1 MTTAA
6 TADFLVEIGTEELP
20 PKALRSLETAF
31 TKAALAGLSDVGLG
45 HGVTESFAAPRRLA
59 LLVRNLDRQ
68 QAEREVEKRGPPVK
82 IAFDEAGKPTRAAEA
97 FAAGCGVAVADLDRQ
112 STPKGEWL
120 CFRGIDSGQSAA
132 DLLPGIIDEALAK
145 LPIPK
150 RMRWGAGDAEF
161 VRPVH
166 WVVMLLDAEVV
177 NAELLGK
184 AAGAVTRGH
193 RFHAPEPIQLAAAAD
208 YQATLEQRGWVVP
221 GFMAR
226 RARVVELAR
235 AAAAG
240 IDGEAILAP
249 DVVDE
254 VTALV
259 EWPVAVAGR
268 FDPEFLDLP
277 EEVLISTLQDHQRYF
292 PVRDGDGKL
301 LPHFITISNLNSRDA
316 DQVRAGNERVV
327 RPRLADA
334 AFFYAQDRRTSL
346 ADRRDKLRQV
356 VFEKDLGSL
365 FDKSARVAQ
374 LGHEIAADLLHDAS
388 FDQTVFQQW
397 VVRAAHL
404 AKTDLLTSMVG
415 EFPELQGRMGYYYA
429 VHDKEMPAVATALE
443 EQYLPRHA
451 GDRLP
456 ATPTGRALAVADR
469 LDTLAGIFAVGKRPT
484 GNKDPFGL
492 RRAALGLLRVLV
504 EDNIELD
511 LRKPLAQAVA
521 LQPVAIADPSALV
534 AEIFAF
540 IMDRLRAYYRDGLAP
555 GLERGAVSA
564 ETLEAV
570 RAREPSSPLDFHQR
584 LLAVQGFLQ
593 LPAAD
598 SLALA
603 NKRIANILR
612 GADQQAPDAVRPE
625 LFEAAEE
632 TALHEAVAH
641 IMGSHA
647 ERLERRDYSAVL
659 TELAALRAPV
669 DAFFD
674 AVMVMADDTALRE
687 NRLALLNRLRQLF
700 LDVADLSLIPA

>member
-1 MTTAA
+1 MTTSA

-20 PKALRSLETAF
+20 PKALHRLETAF
-31 TKAALAGLSDVGLG
+31 SEATLNGLRDAGLA
-45 HGVTESFAAPRRLA
+45 HGVTESFASPRRLA
-59 LLVRNLDRQ
+59 LLVRGLDLK
-68 QAEREVEKRGPPVK
+68 QAQREVDKRGPPVK
-82 IAFDEAGKPTRAAEA
+82 VAFDEAGQPTRAAEA
-97 FAAGCGVAVADLDRQ
+97 FAAGCGVTVADLERQ
-112 STPKGEWL
+112 RTPKGEWL
-120 CFRGIDSGQSAA
+120 CFRGVEAGHDAA
-132 DLLPGIIDEALAK
+132 ELLPGIIDSALAS

-166 WVVMLLDAEVV
+166 WIVMLLGDQVV
-177 NAELLGK
+177 PAELLGQT
-184 AAGAVTRGH
+184 AGDATRGH
-193 RFHAPEPIQLAAAAD
+193 RFHAPDPITLTQAAD
-208 YQATLEQRGWVVP
+208 YQSALEQQGSVLP
-221 GFMAR
+221 GFAAR
-226 RARVVELAR
+226 RERIVELAR

-240 IDGEAILAP
+240 ISGEAVLNPA
-249 DVVDE
+249 VVDE

-268 FDPEFLDLP
+268 FDTEFLDLP

-292 PVRDGDGKL
+292 PVRDADGKL
-301 LPHFITISNLNSRDA
+301 LPHFITISNLDSRDVA
-316 DQVRAGNERVV
+316 QVQAGNERVV

-334 AFFYAQDRRTSL
+334 AFFFAQDRRTSL
-346 ADRRDKLRQV
+346 ADRRDKLKQV

-374 LGHEIAADLLHDAS
+374 LGHEIAADLLHDAT

-404 AKTDLLTSMVG
+404 AKTDLLTAMVG

-429 VHDKEMPAVATALE
+429 VHDQETPAVATAIE

-456 ATPTGRALAVADR
+456 TTPTGRALTVADR
-469 LDTLAGIFAVGKRPT
+469 LDTLAGIFAAGKRPT

-504 EDNIELD
+504 EDGVELD

-521 LQPVAIADPSALV
+521 LQPVKCADPDALV
-534 AEIFAF
+534 DEIFAF

-555 GLERGAVSA
+555 GLPAGAVTP
-564 ETLEAV
+564 ETFEAV
-570 RAREPSSPLDFHQR
+570 RARNPSSPLDFHQR
-584 LLAVQGFLQ
+584 VVAVQGFLQ

-612 GADQQAPDAVRPE
+612 GADQAPDAVRPE
-625 LFEAAEE
+625 MFEATAE
-632 TALHEAVAH
+632 TQLHEAVVHVLGAH
-641 IMGSHA
+641 E
-647 ERLERRDYSAVL
+647 ERLAQRDYEAVL
-659 TELAALRAPV
+659 TELAGLREPV

-674 AVMVMADDTALRE
+674 AVMVMTDDEGLRA
-687 NRLALLNRLRQLF
+687 NRLALLKRLRHLF
-700 LDVADLSLIPA
+700 LDVADLSLIPT

>member
-1 MTTAA
+1 MTTSA

-20 PKALRSLETAF
+20 PKALRRLEAAF
-31 TKAALAGLSDVGLG
+31 ADATLGGLRNAGLG

-59 LLVRNLDRQ
+59 LLVRDLDRE
-68 QAEREVEKRGPPVK
+68 QAEREVEKRGPPVTV
-82 IAFDEAGKPTRAAEA
+82 AFDDAGKPTRAAQA
-97 FAAGCGVAVADLDRQ
+97 FADGCGVAVADLDRQ

-120 CFRGIDSGQSAA
+120 YFRGTEPGHPVA
-132 DLLPGIIDEALAK
+132 DLLPDIVDGALAS

-166 WVVMLLDAEVV
+166 WVVMLLDDQVV
-177 NAELLGK
+177 HAELLGQ

-193 RFHAPEPIQLAAAAD
+193 RFHAPDPIPLDRASD
-208 YQATLEQRGWVVP
+208 YQSALEQQGSVVP
-221 GFMAR
+221 GFAAR
-226 RARVVELAR
+226 RERIVELAR

-240 IDGEAILAP
+240 IDGEAVLHP

-259 EWPVAVAGR
+259 EWPVALAGR
-268 FDPEFLDLP
+268 FDPEFLELP

-292 PVRDGDGKL
+292 PVRDADGKL
-301 LPHFITISNLNSRDA
+301 LPHFITISNLDSRDNA
-316 DQVRAGNERVV
+316 QVRAGNERVV

-334 AFFYAQDRRTSL
+334 AFFFDQDRRSAL
-346 ADRRDKLRQV
+346 ADRRDALKQV

-429 VHDKEMPAVATALE
+429 VHDGEQPAVASAIE

-456 ATPTGRALAVADR
+456 ATPTGRVLAVADR

-492 RRAALGLLRVLV
+492 RRAALGLLRILV
-504 EDNIELD
+504 EDGVELD

-521 LQPVAIADPSALV
+521 LQPAKPADAGALV
-534 AEIFAF
+534 EEIFAF
-540 IMDRLRAYYRDGLAP
+540 VMDRLRAYYRDGLAP
-555 GLERGAVSA
+555 GLAHGAVSA
-564 ETLEAV
+564 EVLEAV
-570 RAREPSSPLDFHQR
+570 RARNPSSPLDFHQR
-584 LLAVQGFLQ
+584 LAAVQGFLQ
-593 LPAAD
+593 LPEAD

-612 GADQQAPDAVRPE
+612 GADEQAPDAVRPE

-632 TALHEAVAH
+632 SELHEAVAH
-641 IMGSHA
+641 ILGTHA
-647 ERLERRDYSAVL
+647 DRLERRDYAAVL

-674 AVMVMADDTALRE
+674 GVMVMADDDAVRG
-687 NRLALLNRLRQLF
+687 NRLALLKRLRHLF

>member
-1 MTTAA
+1 MTKSA

-20 PKALRSLETAF
+20 PKALHRLETAL
-31 TKAALAGLSDVGLG
+31 TEAALAGLRDAGLA

-59 LLVRNLDRQ
+59 LLVRDLDRK
-68 QAEREVEKRGPPVK
+68 QAAREVEKRGPPVK
-82 IAFDEAGKPTRAAEA
+82 VAFDDTGKPTRAAEA
-97 FAAGCGVAVADLDRQ
+97 FASGCGVAVADLERQ

-120 CFRGIDSGQSAA
+120 CFRGIESGHAA
-132 DLLPGIIDEALAK
+132 TELLPAIIDAALAG

-150 RMRWGAGDAEF
+150 RMRWGAGNAEF

-166 WVVMLLDAEVV
+166 WIVMLLGAEVV
-177 NAELLGK
+177 DAELLGQT
-184 AAGAVTRGH
+184 AGAATRGH
-193 RFHAPEPIQLAAAAD
+193 RFHAPEPITLSHAAD
-208 YQATLEQRGWVVP
+208 YQAVLEQQGSVVP

-226 RARVVELAR
+226 RERIVELAR
-235 AAAAG
+235 AAAASIG
-240 IDGEAILAP
+240 GEAVLSP

-268 FDPEFLDLP
+268 FDAEFLELP

-292 PVRDGDGKL
+292 PVRDADGKL
-301 LPHFITISNLNSRDA
+301 LPHFITISNLDSRDA
-316 DQVRAGNERVV
+316 DQVQAGNERVV

-346 ADRRDKLRQV
+346 ADRRNNLKQV

-374 LGHEIAADLLHDAS
+374 LGHEIAADLLDDAA

-429 VHDKEMPAVATALE
+429 VHDQETPAVATAIE

-456 ATPTGRALAVADR
+456 ATPTGRVLAVADR

-504 EDNIELD
+504 EDGFELD

-521 LQPVAIADPSALV
+521 LQPMQCKDPDAMV
-534 AEIFAF
+534 EEIFAF
-540 IMDRLRAYYRDGLAP
+540 IVDRLRAYYRDGLAP
-555 GLERGAVSA
+555 GLERGAVTA
-564 ETLEAV
+564 ETFEAV
-570 RAREPSSPLDFHQR
+570 RARNPSSPLDFHQR
-584 LLAVQGFLQ
+584 LVAVQGFLQ

-598 SLALA
+598 SLAQA

-612 GADQQAPDAVRPE
+612 GADDEAPDGVRPE
-625 LFEAAEE
+625 LFEASQE
-632 TALHEAVAH
+632 TELHEAVAH
-641 IMGSHA
+641 VLGAHA
-647 ERLERRDYSAVL
+647 ERLARRDYAAVL
-659 TELAALRAPV
+659 TELAELRAPV

-674 AVMVMADDTALRE
+674 AVMVMTDDASLRG
-687 NRLALLNRLRQLF
+687 NRLALLKRLRHLF

>member
-1 MTTAA
+1 MTTSA

-20 PKALRSLETAF
+20 PKALRRLEAAF
-31 TKAALAGLSDVGLG
+31 ADATLGGLRDAGLG

-59 LLVRNLDRQ
+59 LLVRDLDRQ
-68 QAEREVEKRGPPVK
+68 QTDREVEKRGPPVTV
-82 IAFDEAGKPTRAAEA
+82 AFDDAGQPTRAAQA
-97 FAAGCGVAVADLDRQ
+97 FADGCGVAVAELERQ

-120 CFRGIDSGQSAA
+120 YFRGTKAGHPAA
-132 DLLPGIIDEALAK
+132 ELLPDIVDGALAS

-166 WVVMLLDAEVV
+166 WVVMLLDDQVV
-177 NAELLGK
+177 HAELLGQ
-184 AAGAVTRGH
+184 AAAAVTRGH
-193 RFHAPEPIQLAAAAD
+193 RFHAPDPIPLGRAAD
-208 YQATLEQRGWVVP
+208 YQSALEQQGSVVP
-221 GFMAR
+221 GFAAR
-226 RARVVELAR
+226 RERIVELAS
-235 AAAAG
+235 AAAAS
-240 IDGEAILAP
+240 IDGEAVLHP

-259 EWPVAVAGR
+259 EWPVALAGR
-268 FDPEFLDLP
+268 FDPEFLNLP

-292 PVRDGDGKL
+292 PVRDADGKL
-301 LPHFITISNLNSRDA
+301 LPHFITISNLDSRDQV
-316 DQVRAGNERVV
+316 QVRAGNERVV

-334 AFFYAQDRRTSL
+334 AFFFDQDRRTAL
-346 ADRRDKLRQV
+346 ADRRDALKQV

-374 LGHEIAADLLHDAS
+374 LGHDIAADLLHDAS

-429 VHDKEMPAVATALE
+429 VHDGEQPAVARAIE

-456 ATPTGRALAVADR
+456 ATPTGRVLAVADR

-492 RRAALGLLRVLV
+492 RRAALGLLRILV
-504 EDNIELD
+504 EDGVELD
-511 LRKPLAQAVA
+511 LRKPLAQAVE
-521 LQPVAIADPSALV
+521 LQPMKPADAGALV
-534 AEIFAF
+534 EEIFAF
-540 IMDRLRAYYRDGLAP
+540 VMDRLRAYYRDGLAP
-555 GLERGAVSA
+555 GLAHGAVSA
-564 ETLEAV
+564 EVLEAV
-570 RAREPSSPLDFHQR
+570 RARNPSSPLDFHQR
-584 LLAVQGFLQ
+584 LTAVQGFLQ
-593 LPAAD
+593 LPEAD
-598 SLALA
+598 SLAQA

-612 GADQQAPDAVRPE
+612 GADEQAPDAVRPE

-632 TALHEAVAH
+632 RELHEAVAH
-641 IMGSHA
+641 ILGTHA
-647 ERLERRDYSAVL
+647 ERLERRDYAAVL

-674 AVMVMADDTALRE
+674 GVMVMTDDDALRG
-687 NRLALLNRLRQLF
+687 NRLALLKRLRHLF

>member
-1 MTTAA
+1 MTTSA

-20 PKALRSLETAF
+20 PKELRRLEAAF
-31 TKAALAGLSDVGLG
+31 ADATLGGLRDAGLG

-59 LLVRNLDRQ
+59 LLVRDLDRQ
-68 QAEREVEKRGPPVK
+68 QTDREVEKRGPPVTV
-82 IAFDEAGKPTRAAEA
+82 AFDDAGQPTRAAQA
-97 FAAGCGVAVADLDRQ
+97 FADGCGVAVAELERQ

-120 CFRGIDSGQSAA
+120 YFRGTKAGHPAA
-132 DLLPGIIDEALAK
+132 ELLPDIVDGALAS

-166 WVVMLLDAEVV
+166 WVVMLLDDQVV
-177 NAELLGK
+177 HAELLGQ
-184 AAGAVTRGH
+184 AAAAVTRGH
-193 RFHAPEPIQLAAAAD
+193 RFHAPDPIPLGRAAD
-208 YQATLEQRGWVVP
+208 YQSALEQQGSVVP
-221 GFMAR
+221 GFAAR
-226 RARVVELAR
+226 RERIVELAS
-235 AAAAG
+235 AAAAS
-240 IDGEAILAP
+240 IDGEAVLHP

-259 EWPVAVAGR
+259 EWPVALAGR
-268 FDPEFLDLP
+268 FDPEFLNLP

-292 PVRDGDGKL
+292 PVRDADGKL
-301 LPHFITISNLNSRDA
+301 LPHFITISNLDSRDQV
-316 DQVRAGNERVV
+316 QVRAGNERVV

-334 AFFYAQDRRTSL
+334 AFFFDQDRRTAL
-346 ADRRDKLRQV
+346 ADRRDALKQV

-374 LGHEIAADLLHDAS
+374 LGHDIAADLLHDAS

-429 VHDKEMPAVATALE
+429 VHDGEQPAVARAIE

-456 ATPTGRALAVADR
+456 ATPTGRVLAVADR

-492 RRAALGLLRVLV
+492 RRAALGLLRILV
-504 EDNIELD
+504 EDGVELD
-511 LRKPLAQAVA
+511 LRKPLAQAVE
-521 LQPVAIADPSALV
+521 LQPMKPADAGALV
-534 AEIFAF
+534 EEIFAF
-540 IMDRLRAYYRDGLAP
+540 VMDRLRAYYRDGLAP
-555 GLERGAVSA
+555 GLAHGAVSA
-564 ETLEAV
+564 EVLEAV
-570 RAREPSSPLDFHQR
+570 RARNPSSPLDFHQR
-584 LLAVQGFLQ
+584 LTAVQGFLQ
-593 LPAAD
+593 LPEAD
-598 SLALA
+598 SLAQA

-612 GADQQAPDAVRPE
+612 GADEQAPDAVRPE

-632 TALHEAVAH
+632 RELHEAVAH
-641 IMGSHA
+641 ILGTHA
-647 ERLERRDYSAVL
+647 ERLERRDYAAVL

-674 AVMVMADDTALRE
+674 GVMVMTDDDALRG
-687 NRLALLNRLRQLF
+687 NRLALLKRLRHLF